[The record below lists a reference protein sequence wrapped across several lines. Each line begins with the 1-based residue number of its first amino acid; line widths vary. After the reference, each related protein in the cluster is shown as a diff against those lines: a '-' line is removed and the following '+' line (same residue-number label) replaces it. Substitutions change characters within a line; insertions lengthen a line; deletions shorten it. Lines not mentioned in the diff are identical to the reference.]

1 MLFFKRILNLAESDD
16 GASERRRAPRYA
28 VGADFPAQTIL
39 NITGRDEYGQP
50 LKSSHGQGWNWGG
63 RLLDISGSGARM
75 QLPPSVL
82 AARGDTCHLKLNL
95 GRYQLVVP
103 GKITHMREL
112 KDSVALGLILNA
124 HEPEIRQAY
133 AQLVELVALGASL
146 KPAKSVS
153 PDRTGYAIERYDSDK
168 DSHLTIWRHTINRQI
183 VAFAFQ
189 LKEWLVRGTAVN
201 RDLEYLLAAP
211 DAKAKPVASAQSA
224 EIERLFRWV
233 VPNLAN
239 AVPADARTF
248 LHRYSS

>member
-28 VGADFPAQTIL
+28 LGADFPLQTVL
-39 NITGRDEYGQP
+39 NLTGRDEFGQP

-75 QLPPSVL
+75 QLPSSVL

-95 GRYQLVVP
+95 GRYQLMVP

-112 KDSVALGLILNA
+112 KDSVALGLILNSQ
-124 HEPEIRQAY
+124 EPEIRQAY

-146 KPAKSVS
+146 EAAKPLPA
-153 PDRTGYAIERYDSDK
+153 DRTGYATERYDSEK
-168 DSHLTIWRHTINRQI
+168 DSHLTVWRQPAKRQI

-189 LKEWLVRGTAVN
+189 LKEWLVRGTAAN
-201 RDLEYLLAAP
+201 EDLEYLLATP
-211 DAKAKPVASAQSA
+211 NSKAKPVALAQNA
-224 EIERLFRWV
+224 EIDRLFRWV
-233 VPNLAN
+233 VPNLATTIPGD
-239 AVPADARTF
+239 VRTF
-248 LHRYSS
+248 LQKYSS